1 VLFWKFCAM
10 LNNVYKKFC
19 WSIIYNISNFLLKKI
34 IWRAELPHQATFIVV
49 DIDSVLKRKLKH
61 DFLAQF
67 DATQAHY
74 LDGS

>member
-1 VLFWKFCAM
+1 M
-10 LNNVYKKFC
+10 LNNFYEKFC
-19 WSIIYNISNFLLKKI
+19 WSIYNISNFLLKKSYD
-34 IWRAELPHQATFIVV
+34 RQNYHQATFIVL